1 LIIALVFFLSPV
13 DPRFLS
19 TLQNVLKTP
28 ERGGLT
34 VNNLVYRYD
43 VSKSDDGIGGEEGAF
58 CA

>member
-1 LIIALVFFLSPV
+1 M

-58 CA
+58 RKLVFSNT